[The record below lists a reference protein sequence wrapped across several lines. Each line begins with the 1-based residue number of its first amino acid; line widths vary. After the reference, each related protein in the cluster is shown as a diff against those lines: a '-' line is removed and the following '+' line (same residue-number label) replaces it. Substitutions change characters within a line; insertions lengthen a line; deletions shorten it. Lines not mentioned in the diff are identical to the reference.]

1 MSRASNPPVTEAAIP
16 IAGPGI
22 CGDPAE
28 PDPAAG
34 CAADIVAEP
43 CAIGKRGGGGAAIHG
58 IHGSAG
64 PTYGLVGGG
73 ILADAAAVLGP
84 TVGVAA
90 DAAAPLAEPA

>member
-1 MSRASNPPVTEAAIP
+1 MSRASNPPVAETAIP

-34 CAADIVAEP
+34 FAADIVAEP
-43 CAIGKRGGGGAAIHG
+43 CALGKRGGGGAG
-58 IHGSAG
+58 IRGSAG

-90 DAAAPLAEPA
+90 DAAAPLEEPA

>member
-34 CAADIVAEP
+34 FAADIVAEP
-43 CAIGKRGGGGAAIHG
+43 CALGKRGGGGAG
-58 IHGSAG
+58 IH
-64 PTYGLVGGG
+64 TYGLVGGG